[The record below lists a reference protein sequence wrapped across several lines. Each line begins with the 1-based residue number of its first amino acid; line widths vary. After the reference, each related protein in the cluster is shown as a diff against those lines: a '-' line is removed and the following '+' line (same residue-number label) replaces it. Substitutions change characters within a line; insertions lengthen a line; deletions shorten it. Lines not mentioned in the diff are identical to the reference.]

1 VLLPELTVGKTGSPA
16 ASAAADGA
24 ALGFGGSYTAPS
36 AAGLSHRV
44 YSKTQS
50 CTDMN
55 GRSGMQPA
63 LAVAQQQHSSS
74 SR

>member
-1 VLLPELTVGKTGSPA
+1 VLLPDSTVGRIGSSSA
-16 ASAAADGA
+16 AAAADGIA
-24 ALGFGGSYTAPS
+24 VGFGGSYTAPS

-55 GRSGMQPA
+55 GRSGMQHA
-63 LAVAQQQHSSS
+63 LAVAQE
-74 SR
+74 